1 MANVETF
8 FIYAND
14 VNNWS
19 LLCERSYAKKVIFE
33 AIEREKEFYVD
44 SVDGRDWIRY
54 TFESNADI
62 ILIETVKI
70 DGKEEWFIQ
79 PYNGE
84 IIDSDL
90 LLIQDSINKL
100 VKPEKLYSDVIINVF
115 KRAFIYTNFL

>member
-1 MANVETF
+1 MVNVETF
-8 FIYAND
+8 FKYVND
-14 VNNWS
+14 VNNCS

-33 AIEREKEFYVD
+33 AIEREKEFFID
-44 SVDGRDWIRY
+44 IDGRDWIRY

-84 IIDSDL
+84 YIDSDL
-90 LLIQDSINKL
+90 LLIQDTIDKL
-100 VKPEKLYSDVIINVF
+100 IKPEKLYSDVIIN
-115 KRAFIYTNFL
+115 ID

>member
-1 MANVETF
+1 MVNVETF

-14 VNNWS
+14 VNNCS

-70 DGKEEWFIQ
+70 DGNEEWFIQ

-90 LLIQDSINKL
+90 LLIQGSIDKF
-100 VKPEKLYSDVIINVF
+100 VKPEKLYSDVIIN
-115 KRAFIYTNFL
+115 ID